1 MLLFNYL
8 SDCQAHYN
16 CHSDSSPEALKH
28 PPNLQTE
35 PSEINFHI
43 RGEGGG
49 VLILGRKGGEGT
61 TQGGPAMVGGTA
73 SGVDAG
79 RAAAGTACKDR
90 GAVVVATT
98 PVALPEG
105 SLAAGGT

>member
-1 MLLFNYL
+1 
-8 SDCQAHYN
+8 
-16 CHSDSSPEALKH
+16 
-28 PPNLQTE
+28 
-35 PSEINFHI
+35 
-43 RGEGGG
+43 
-49 VLILGRKGGEGT
+49 
-61 TQGGPAMVGGTA
+61 MVGGTA